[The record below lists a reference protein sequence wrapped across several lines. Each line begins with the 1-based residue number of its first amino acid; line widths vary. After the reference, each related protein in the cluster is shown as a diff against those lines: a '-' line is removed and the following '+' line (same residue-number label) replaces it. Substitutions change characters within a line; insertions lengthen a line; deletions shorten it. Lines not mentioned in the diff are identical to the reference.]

1 MQSDTADCTSEYYT
15 SNEIIDENSSPI
27 HIEVA
32 STDENDIKKDRNGA
46 SRRSSQIKQE
56 VKKEA
61 KEK

>member
-32 STDENDIKKDRNGA
+32 STDENDIKEDQNGA
-46 SRRSSQIKQE
+46 SRRSSQVKQE